1 MYHGDLIGNWGEIM
15 FLVWIVPATW
25 IVETKGPRMGALVS
39 AAFILAGAA
48 VRCLQWMFLNHSQSG
63 LIFKI
68 LAHTGKKTE
77 KMFLTS

>member
-68 LAHTGKKTE
+68 LAHTGKKIQ
-77 KMFLTS
+77 KKCS